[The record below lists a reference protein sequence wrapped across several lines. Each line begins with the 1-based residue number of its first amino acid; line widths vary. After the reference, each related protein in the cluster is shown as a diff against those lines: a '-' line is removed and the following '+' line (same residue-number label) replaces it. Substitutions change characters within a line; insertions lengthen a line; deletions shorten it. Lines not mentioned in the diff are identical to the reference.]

1 MRLTK
6 LVTVALATA
15 ALAVSSAMADPG
27 HGKGKGKPS
36 CKPAPVKLAGT
47 LANDPATGETSLQ
60 LTVKHANRL
69 GRLYAKGGQSGH
81 GHGRRQH
88 RYRKD
93 GGSSTL
99 DALAQNDRALVFAKV
114 CRADVKKAKQSGG
127 ALPDPDGPPGAR
139 QGAEAPASNEATA
152 TSRPAGV
159 PASGAASGGPACFLS
174 DIRGRR
180 NRRPRAL
187 TGENR
192 L

>member
-15 ALAVSSAMADPG
+15 ALAVSSATADPG

-69 GRLYAKGGQSGH
+69 GRLYAKAANPVTVTVDANT
-81 GHGRRQH
+81 

-127 ALPDPDGPPGAR
+127 ALPDPTARLVLDKGPRP
-139 QGAEAPASNEATA
+139 PASNE
-152 TSRPAGV
+152 
-159 PASGAASGGPACFLS
+159 S
-174 DIRGRR
+174 DS
-180 NRRPRAL
+180 N
-187 TGENR
+187 
-192 L
+192 

>member
-15 ALAVSSAMADPG
+15 ALAVSSATADPG
-27 HGKGKGKPS
+27 HGKGKPS

-60 LTVKHANRL
+60 LKVKHANSL
-69 GRLYAKGGQSGH
+69 GRLYAKAANPVTVTVDANT
-81 GHGRRQH
+81 

-127 ALPDPDGPPGAR
+127 ALPDPTARLVLDKGPKP
-139 QGAEAPASNEATA
+139 PASNE
-152 TSRPAGV
+152 
-159 PASGAASGGPACFLS
+159 S
-174 DIRGRR
+174 DS
-180 NRRPRAL
+180 N
-187 TGENR
+187 
-192 L
+192 

>member
-6 LVTVALATA
+6 LVSVGLATA
-15 ALAVSSAMADPG
+15 ALAASGATADPG
-27 HGKGKGKPS
+27 HGKGKPS

-69 GRLYAKGGQSGH
+69 GRLYAKAANPVTVTVDANT
-81 GHGRRQH
+81 

-127 ALPDPDGPPGAR
+127 ALPDLTARLVLDKGPKP
-139 QGAEAPASNEATA
+139 PASNE
-152 TSRPAGV
+152 
-159 PASGAASGGPACFLS
+159 S
-174 DIRGRR
+174 DS
-180 NRRPRAL
+180 N
-187 TGENR
+187 
-192 L
+192 